1 MKFVIIGF
9 VIIILYLI
17 YLYNS
22 LVKLRVRVKNA
33 WSQIDVQLKRRHD
46 LIPNLVETVK
56 GYAKHEKELFESI
69 AKYRAMAENA
79 RTMKEIGDSEGRLTE
94 AVGKLIAVVEN
105 YPELKANENFLQLQE
120 ELVSTENKIA
130 FARQFYNDMVMKYN
144 TKIESFPSNIV
155 ANMFHFK
162 KAEFLLFPGERQNV
176 AVEF

>member
-1 MKFVIIGF
+1 MKIVIIVL
-9 VIIILYLI
+9 VILLLYFI

-22 LVKLRVRVKNA
+22 LIKLRVRVKNA

-46 LIPNLVETVK
+46 LIPNLVEAVK
-56 GYAKHEKELFESI
+56 GYAKHEKELFETI

-79 RTMKEIGDSEGRLTE
+79 RNMKEIGESEGRLTE
-94 AVGKLIAVVEN
+94 AMGKLIAVVEN

-144 TKIESFPSNIV
+144 TKLQSFPSNIV
-155 ANMFHFK
+155 ANMFNFK

>member
-1 MKFVIIGF
+1 MVWFLIVFGAFV
-9 VIIILYLI
+9 LYFI

-22 LVKLRVRVKNA
+22 LIKLKVRVKNA

-46 LIPNLVETVK
+46 LIPNLVNAVK
-56 GYAKHEKELFESI
+56 GYAKHEKELFETI
-69 AKYRAMAENA
+69 AKYRAMAEKAQN
-79 RTMKEIGDSEGRLTE
+79 MKEIGESEGRLTE
-94 AVGKLIAVVEN
+94 AMGKLIAVIEN

-144 TKIESFPSNIV
+144 TKLQSFPSNII
-155 ANMFHFK
+155 ANMFGFR
-162 KAEFLLFPGERQNV
+162 KAEFLLFPGERENV